1 MKQTR
6 LMMGMPISVEIVDDW
21 ATDKVANDAIDMVF
35 DYFQYVDDKFSTYK
49 ETSEITAINRKTL
62 NLWDASED
70 MRTVFA
76 LSEQTKQVTG
86 GYFDIVRNGSYDPS
100 GLVKGWAIYNAA
112 QRLRHASF
120 ENFYVDAGG
129 DIEAAGKNAEGQA
142 WRVGIRNPF
151 NMQEIVKVV
160 SISNGGIATSGTYV
174 RGHHIYN
181 PLSDEPLSG
190 EIVSLTVIG
199 PNIYEA
205 DRFATAAF
213 AMGKQGIAFV
223 EQLDGFEGYQIDS
236 NGRATLTSGFDQYVV
251 QTQDAVN
258 HV

>member
-1 MKQTR
+1 MKETR
-6 LMMGMPISVEIVDDW
+6 LMMGMPITIEIVDEW
-21 ATDKVANDAIDMVF
+21 ATYDAIERVF
-35 DYFQYVDDKFSTYK
+35 EYFRYVDEKFSTYK
-49 ETSEITAINRKTL
+49 ETSEITAINQKKL
-62 NLWDASED
+62 KLWQASED

-76 LSEQTKQVTG
+76 LSEQTKEATG
-86 GYFDIVRNGSYDPS
+86 GYFDIVRNGGYDPS

-112 QRLRHASF
+112 EMLRYAGF

-129 DIEAAGKNAEGQA
+129 DVQAAGKNAEGQD

-160 SISNGGIATSGTYV
+160 SISNCGIATSGNYV
-174 RGHHIYN
+174 RGNHIYN
-181 PLSDEPLSG
+181 PLSAEPLSA
-190 EIVSLTVIG
+190 EIISLTVIG

-213 AMGKQGIAFV
+213 AMGRPGIAFI

-236 NGRATLTSGFDQYVV
+236 NGRATFTSGFEQYVL
-251 QTQDAVN
+251 QPRDEAN